1 VRAVVQRVRDCGVR
15 VGERTTGSISR
26 GLLVYLGIGKNDG
39 EKDVRAISEKILALR
54 IFPDENGKMNLSVR
68 ETGGGLMVVSQFTLY
83 GDVRDGR
90 RPSYTAAAEPA
101 RARSLYEAT
110 LAELRASGIEVA
122 SGEFA
127 ASMEVAST
135 NLGPVTILIDTE
147 KTF

>member
-1 VRAVVQRVRDCGVR
+1 VRVVVQRVRDCSVR
-15 VGERTTGSISR
+15 VGERTTGSISK
-26 GLLVYLGIGKNDG
+26 GLLVYLGVGRNDG
-39 EKDVRAISEKILALR
+39 ETDVKSISEKILSLR
-54 IFPDENGKMNLSVR
+54 IFPDANGKMNLSVR
-68 ETGGGLMVVSQFTLY
+68 DTGGAVLVVSQFTLF

-101 RARSLYEAT
+101 MARALYDAV

-127 ASMEVAST
+127 ASMEVSST